1 MSNSREQGRAGGSSE
16 SSSRPRAG
24 SSLVVSGFAEAG
36 GRGGGVFLVGSD
48 QVETIDRRPTTGLS
62 FEQASGVWLRAT
74 SAREDSSLVGEVF
87 EYSGPPS
94 RVKVRRLARVTDVH
108 DVRSV
113 ARRRLVIA
121 TQTNAILE
129 LGRFRVR
136 DVHVLPGE
144 PDSWHLNCF
153 TEVDGE
159 MFASVF
165 RRGGR
170 FGQWSKNPSGSGC
183 VFSLATG
190 AVVADGLSM
199 PHTPR
204 FIDGTWVV
212 CDSLQNGLVA
222 IDPERPAER
231 VHTLHLGGYTRGL
244 AFDQEHLYV
253 GISARRHRGATSA
266 NATASLAVIERSTWT
281 LVDRIP
287 VPCPEI
293 YDVLLVP
300 DWAPSMLTKPL
311 PPARAPSVRQLS
323 RAISPPGSTTKS
335 EGIPAGLSVR
345 FAPTRSLKP
354 GVVVSIPT
362 RVEHTGTEPLVISDD
377 NPLNLSYRWI
387 GPNGATPVSIDR
399 EEPLRTSLPPRLS
412 PGSSTDIDLMVRA
425 PVVAARYRLRIVLVH
440 EHVRWVDVDE
450 PEAFAETIVEVR

>member
-1 MSNSREQGRAGGSSE
+1 
-16 SSSRPRAG
+16 
-24 SSLVVSGFAEAG
+24 LVVSGFAEAG
-36 GRGGGVFLVGSD
+36 ASGGGVFLVGSD
-48 QVETIDRRPTTGLS
+48 QVDTVDGRPTTGLG
-62 FEQASGVWLRAT
+62 FDQASGAWLRAT
-74 SAREDSSLVGEVF
+74 TAREHSSLASEVF

-94 RVKVRRLARVTDVH
+94 RVKVRRVATVIDAH

-121 TQTNAILE
+121 TQTNAVLE

-136 DVHVLPGE
+136 AVHTLPGE

-159 MFASVF
+159 LFASVF

-170 FGQWSKNPSGSGC
+170 FGQWSENPLGSGC
-183 VFSLATG
+183 VFSLTTG
-190 AVVADGLSM
+190 AIVADGLSM

-204 FIDGTWVV
+204 FIDENWVV
-212 CDSLQNGLVA
+212 CDSRQHELVA
-222 IDPERPAER
+222 IDPKRPAER

-253 GISARRHRGATSA
+253 GISARRHQEVMSA
-266 NATASLAVIERSTWT
+266 SAEVAVVDRSTWK

-287 VPCPEI
+287 IPCPEI

-311 PPARAPSVRQLS
+311 PPARTTFDRQLS
-323 RAISPPGSTTKS
+323 RATSPPGATAKS

-345 FAPTRSLKP
+345 FAPMKSLEP
-354 GVVVSIPT
+354 GAVVPIPT
-362 RVEHTGTEPLVISDD
+362 RVEHAGTEPLTISDD
-377 NPLNLSYRWI
+377 KPLHLSYRFI
-387 GPNGATPVSIDR
+387 GPDGDTPVTIDR
-399 EEPLRTSLPPRLS
+399 EEPLRTSLPPLQ
-412 PGSSTDIDLMVRA
+412 PMTSTDIDVMVRA
-425 PVVAARYRLRIVLVH
+425 PVVPARYRLRIVFVH
-440 EHVRWVDVDE
+440 EHVRWVDREE
-450 PEAFAETIVEVR
+450 PQAFAETTVEVR